1 MSTLKNNS
9 DDPFN
14 EINSDSSSHV
24 NSYNRNNDQQFDLNQ
39 EDIESR
45 LVNSDLKNEPRT
57 P

>member
-45 LVNSDLKNEPRT
+45 LVNSDT
-57 P
+57 YY